1 MENNYSYEIQK
12 LFLSILISS
21 PTLYTRCQNILESK
35 YFASDLRS
43 SAKFIF
49 EYISKYNKIPTP
61 ELIYGHDHVE
71 IDKLSESDISAMS
84 DWFLETIESF
94 CRHKAMEILIKDA
107 VDSLLDKSQYGEI
120 EKRCREAMMISLQK
134 DLGTNY
140 FGNPLERLERMK
152 EKMDMTSS
160 GWKSIDEK
168 LYGGFNRGELTIWAA
183 GSGTGKSV
191 ILQNQAINWVNQ
203 GLNVLYV
210 TLELSEELCGLR
222 TDAIVTEETTKFIFG
237 HMDDIAKR
245 LLFIKRNAPTQK
257 GEYQIKKFPEA
268 GTTVNDI
275 RSYIKEYEIQ
285 TGKKFDALCVDYL
298 DILYPTSSKVD
309 INSQFLKDKMVAEE
323 LRRLAGDLGLFCASA
338 SQLNR
343 GSIEEGDFNQ
353 SHIAGGISKINTAD
367 NVIAIFAPP
376 AMKEQGRF
384 QVQFLKTRSSNG
396 VGHRVDLSYNNA
408 CMRLSDLNDYE
419 AVSNNLEN
427 IKTELKKE
435 ELPKQQPV
443 KNGAALSRLK
453 QLKERKS

>member
-1 MENNYSYEIQK
+1 MENYSYEIQK
-12 LFLSILISS
+12 LFLSIIISS

-35 YFASDLRS
+35 YWANDLRN
-43 SAKFIF
+43 SASFIF
-49 EYISKYNKIPTP
+49 EYIQKYNKLPTP
-61 ELIYGHDHVE
+61 ELIYGQTNNQ
-71 IDKLSESDISAMS
+71 IDKLSDSDIASMS

-107 VDSLLDKSQYGEI
+107 VETLLDKNQYGEI
-120 EKRCREAMMISLQK
+120 EKRCKEAMMISLQK
-134 DLGTNY
+134 DLGTSY
-140 FGNPLERLERMK
+140 FGNPLERLEKMK

-168 LYGGFNRGELTIWAA
+168 LYGGFNRGELTVWAA
-183 GSGTGKSV
+183 GSGVGKSV

-203 GLNVLYV
+203 GLNVLYI

-237 HMDDIAKR
+237 HMDEIAKR
-245 LLFIKRNAPTQK
+245 LLFIKRNSPVDK

-275 RSYIKEYEIQ
+275 RAYIKEYEIQ

-298 DILYPTSSKVD
+298 DILYPISNKVD
-309 INSQFLKDKMVAEE
+309 INSAFLKDKMVAEE
-323 LRRLAGDLGLFCASA
+323 LRRLAGDLGVFCASA

-343 GSIEEGDFNQ
+343 SSIEEGDFNQ

-396 VGHRVDLSYNNA
+396 VGQRVDLKYNNE
-408 CMRLSDLNDYE
+408 CMRLSDLNEYE
-419 AVSNNLEN
+419 NVDNNIEVIKEN
-427 IKTELKKE
+427 MKKE

-443 KNGAALSRLK
+443 NNAKAMSRLQK
-453 QLKERKS
+453 LKERNK